1 MTTET
6 TRWEPMRELA
16 ALRDEIES
24 TFRQWAGPART
35 GEWVTTAG
43 GWSPAVDVEEN
54 DDAYV
59 VYAELPGVTA
69 EDLQVSFDDGVL
81 TVHGE
86 RKFYEEKKTE
96 TFRRVERRYGTF
108 HRSLRLPGPVNS
120 EKVEAAFKDGLLT
133 VTVPKAEAAK
143 PHRIEITQG

>member
-6 TRWEPMRELA
+6 TRREPMRELA
-16 ALRDEIES
+16 SLRDEIES
-24 TFRQWAGPART
+24 TFRQFLGPART

-59 VYAELPGVTA
+59 VYAELPSVTA
-69 EDLQVSFDDGVL
+69 EDLQVTFDDGVL
-81 TVHGE
+81 TVRGE
-86 RKFYEEKKTE
+86 RKFYEEKKAE
-96 TFRRVERRYGTF
+96 TFRRVERRYGAF

-120 EKVEAAFKDGLLT
+120 EKVEGTFKDGLLT
-133 VTVPKAEAAK
+133 VTVPKTEAAK